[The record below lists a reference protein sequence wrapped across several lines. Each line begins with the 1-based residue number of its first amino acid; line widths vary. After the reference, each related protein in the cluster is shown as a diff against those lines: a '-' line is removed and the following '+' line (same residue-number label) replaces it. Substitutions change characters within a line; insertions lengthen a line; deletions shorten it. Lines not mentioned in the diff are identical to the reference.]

1 MPTPCGQPLVHA
13 GLVCAYPGLPIKV
26 GLVVILARNFAL
38 NHMATAKISIT
49 RQCYGCSLYSEVVL
63 SIPTI
68 RFPLKRVR
76 VVVTRPAANFVLPI
90 SINYRDLQFLR
101 VIGLCFV
108 YQRTE
113 NTHSFSAAIGN
124 LS

>member
-1 MPTPCGQPLVHA
+1 MCLSGTPHQSWAGCDPCEEFRTQSYGYRQDIDCPTVLWLQSVFRGRSVH
-13 GLVCAYPGLPIKV
+13 P
-26 GLVVILARNFAL
+26 
-38 NHMATAKISIT
+38 NH
-49 RQCYGCSLYSEVVL
+49 Q
-63 SIPTI
+63 IPTQA
-68 RFPLKRVR
+68 REGGCNAPGSE
-76 VVVTRPAANFVLPI
+76 FVLPI

-113 NTHSFSAAIGN
+113 NTHSFAAAIGN